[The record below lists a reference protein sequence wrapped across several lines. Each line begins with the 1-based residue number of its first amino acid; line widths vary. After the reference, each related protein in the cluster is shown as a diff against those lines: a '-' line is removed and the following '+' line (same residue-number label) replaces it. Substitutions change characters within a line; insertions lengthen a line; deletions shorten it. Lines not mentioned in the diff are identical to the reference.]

1 MINVA
6 IQPCGDS
13 DAGIHYQDTIL
24 NPVPALKIAKSLSEE
39 QLKEFNKL
47 SLKEVAVWGVTP
59 GVKFVNKNKWAKL
72 KSGDIAL
79 LYRNKQIF
87 SQGQIIH
94 CLHSKKLAED
104 LWSVNAKGDTWEYVY
119 FLDNLQEI
127 EIPIEKFNKALGF
140 KLNNIVQGFNVYQ
153 DEKAKVILDL
163 LEIDDSQDLNPNL
176 TVDLSIENLSEQ
188 LSKIYKTDIDQKT
201 SSRAEQPI
209 LRKYLFGNKKI
220 SICNLCGK
228 ELPVSILVAAHIKK
242 RASCSDDE
250 RKDLN
255 VVMSACKLGCDELY
269 EKGYISVS
277 SNGDIQETI
286 NLNNSTVSLRSHVA
300 LLSGKKC
307 LIFNENN
314 KRYFDWH
321 RTHLKR
327 IMK

>member
-24 NPVPALKIAKSLSEE
+24 NPVPALKIAKSLSED

-104 LWSVNAKGDTWEYVY
+104 LWSSNAKGDTWEYIY

-153 DEKAKVILDL
+153 DEKAKIILDL
-163 LEIDDSQDLNPNL
+163 LELDTDYDIAPNL
-176 TVDLSIENLSEQ
+176 SDDISIANLNEQ
-188 LSKIYKTDIDQKT
+188 LNNIYTTDIDQKS

-220 SICNLCGK
+220 SNCDLCGK

-242 RASCSDDE
+242 RASCTDSE

-255 VVMSACKLGCDELY
+255 IVMSACKLGCDELF

-277 SNGDIQETI
+277 DDGNIQETI
-286 NLNNSTVSLRSHVA
+286 NLKDSTLPLRNYVSD
-300 LLSGKKC
+300 LSGKKC
-307 LIFNENN
+307 RIFNLNN
-314 KRYFDWH
+314 KKYFDWH
-321 RTHLKR
+321 RNHLKR